1 MTSDKNNKKTRK
13 DVVGIA
19 ALGIGLGVGTAVE
32 AKLAPAVPVFPK
44 FAPVAVVAGTVVGAG
59 IVLRQVNRLSM
70 VKPKPRKVMKRRG
83 FL

>member
-1 MTSDKNNKKTRK
+1 MVDKKTKK

-44 FAPVAVVAGTVVGAG
+44 FAPIASVAAPIVGAG
-59 IVLRQVNRLSM
+59 MVLRQVNRLSM
-70 VKPKPRKVMKRRG
+70 VKPMKRKVMRRKG

>member
-1 MTSDKNNKKTRK
+1 MVDKKTRR

-32 AKLAPAVPVFPK
+32 AKLAPAVSVFPK
-44 FAPVAVVAGTVVGAG
+44 FVPIASVAGTVVGAG

-70 VKPKPRKVMKRRG
+70 VKPMKRKVMRRRG
-83 FL
+83 FI